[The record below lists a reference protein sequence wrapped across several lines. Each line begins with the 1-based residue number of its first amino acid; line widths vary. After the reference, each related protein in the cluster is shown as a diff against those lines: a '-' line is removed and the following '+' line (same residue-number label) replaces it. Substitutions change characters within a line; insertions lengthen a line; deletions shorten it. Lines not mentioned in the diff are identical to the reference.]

1 MPKRSRSPV
10 VSTTPKKKAAP
21 QPPAISKDQNQKR
34 RAPSPPTSTSDDA
47 MDTGE
52 IRRKWEIT
60 ERTTIM
66 ISCNEQNRPTMSST
80 VTTSTKK
87 VDPSEANV
95 AEKAKQFDKPEASSE
110 EVKIS
115 TVPKSK

>member
-1 MPKRSRSPV
+1 
-10 VSTTPKKKAAP
+10 
-21 QPPAISKDQNQKR
+21 
-34 RAPSPPTSTSDDA
+34 
-47 MDTGE
+47 
-52 IRRKWEIT
+52 
-60 ERTTIM
+60 M